1 MSSTTPNLGDAV
13 RPDGSLKDAS
23 EIPWSFDADETIPFP
38 SDTSR
43 PPSRAPAAVLAGA
56 RRVSTR
62 VPRPSRCAVEAA
74 EATSS
79 GSTGTHLGTKCKA
92 QSDPDP
98 DRRVTRKV
106 VINLVDDVAD
116 PDDDGAT
123 TEPAT
128 ELADDDGATT
138 EPATELAD
146 DDYKSIRAM
155 ADADNQV
162 VSVRSQEMRTADI
175 HVIFRAENNYLDPD
189 TGEILKGN
197 MCMVCHPVWSFGPE
211 SPDRD

>member
-13 RPDGSLKDAS
+13 RPNGSLKDTS
-23 EIPWSFDADETIPFP
+23 EIPWSFDANKTIPFP
-38 SDTSR
+38 SDTSC
-43 PPSRAPAAVLAGA
+43 PPSHAPAAILAGA
-56 RRVSTR
+56 HRVSTH
-62 VPRPSRCAVEAA
+62 VPHPSWRAVEAA

-79 GSTGTHLGTKCKA
+79 GSTGTHPGTKRKA

-98 DRRVTRKV
+98 DCRVTRKV
-106 VINLVDDVAD
+106 VIDLVDDVAD

-123 TEPAT
+123 TEPTT

-146 DDYKSIRAM
+146 DNYESIRAM
-155 ADADNQV
+155 ANADNQV
-162 VSVRSQEMRTADI
+162 VSVRSWEMCTADI
-175 HVIFRAENNYLDPD
+175 HVIFCAENNYLDPD

-197 MCMVCHPVWSFGPE
+197 MCMVCQ
-211 SPDRD
+211 